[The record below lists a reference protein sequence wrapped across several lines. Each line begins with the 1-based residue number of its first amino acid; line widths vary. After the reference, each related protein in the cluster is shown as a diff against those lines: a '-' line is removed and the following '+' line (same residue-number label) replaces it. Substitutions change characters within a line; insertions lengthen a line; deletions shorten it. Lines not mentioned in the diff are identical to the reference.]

1 MGVPSRI
8 RLDFRRFS
16 SGIFVGLGGTYT
28 LLFRCHSYDQH
39 ISLSPYTHSSMRTGA
54 VDGLTEG
61 DADLEEIIGDENDG
75 SDKKKKE
82 NNEIGE
88 SDKKNEENSEN
99 DESDKNNDETDN
111 LKKNLNDNDGGQTL
125 MSFQTPLT
133 LILPLKLT

>member
-1 MGVPSRI
+1 
-8 RLDFRRFS
+8 
-16 SGIFVGLGGTYT
+16 
-28 LLFRCHSYDQH
+28 
-39 ISLSPYTHSSMRTGA
+39 MRTGA

-88 SDKKNEENSEN
+88 SDKKNEENNEN
-99 DESDKNNDETDN
+99 EESGN
-111 LKKNLNDNDGGQTL
+111 LKKDMNEDDGGQTL